1 MADSNLFSFENHSLH
16 TETIDGEPL
25 FLAKDLCAALGFTN
39 PWKAVADH
47 VDPCDLTKR
56 EVTSEER
63 HAGTKARKSQ
73 LMTWVNESGMYA
85 LIFGSK
91 LPSAIRFKR
100 WVTSEVLPVLRRKGS
115 YSVAEAGMRPAPVFA
130 GPFRQKA
137 LPVPSFE
144 GIPPVLRDL
153 EDLVRG
159 ISGESYAVTEA
170 FHRSFSRG
178 LEAMDS
184 NFERDNVDVLRIF
197 RSDDGK
203 VLFELDGIARI
214 LGVDRLDPAFDNA
227 PCDGIR
233 ITARLSDRFDLPF
246 NLGIWMLC
254 DPANAV
260 FLARLGAG
268 PGAED
273 AKAWLFN
280 SVFPAFGLSYARALR
295 EIGRI
300 RALE

>member
-16 TETIDGEPL
+16 TELVNGEPW
-25 FLAKDLCAALGFTN
+25 FLAKDLCIALGYSN
-39 PWKAVADH
+39 YRDALIRH
-47 VDPCDLTKR
+47 VSREDVVKR
-56 EVTSEER
+56 DTLSKGGR
-63 HAGTKARKSQ
+63 Q

-91 LPSAIRFKR
+91 LPSALRFKR
-100 WVTSEVLPVLRRKGS
+100 WVTSEVLPALRRKGS
-115 YSVAEAGMRPAPVFA
+115 YSMIEAGRKSAPVFA

-137 LPVPSFE
+137 LPAPSFE
-144 GIPPVLRDL
+144 GIPPMLRDL

-159 ISGESYAVTEA
+159 VSGESYAVTEA

-178 LEAMDS
+178 LESMDS
-184 NFERDNVDVLRIF
+184 SFERDNVDVLRIF

-214 LGVDRLDPAFDNA
+214 LGVDRLDPAFGNA

-246 NLGIWMLC
+246 NLGIWRLC

-273 AKAWLFN
+273 ARAWLFN